1 MKKKK
6 NELLK
11 LVELILTAFKA
22 TRDND
27 MDLIARVWFAETK
40 YIDVL
45 SATDFLIRVAKSEVS
60 SPESIRRRR
69 QLLQAKYPEL
79 RGTKYEERRV
89 YSKKYKEHVIK
100 GEINELA

>member
-6 NELLK
+6 NELL
-11 LVELILTAFKA
+11 ELIRTLLEMDETCK
-22 TRDND
+22 DDD
-27 MDLIARVWFAETK
+27 MELIAKVWASETSDSF
-40 YIDVL
+40 YITGL
-45 SATDFLIRVAKSEVS
+45 DFLLRVMSSEVS

-89 YSKKYKEHVIK
+89 YSKKYREHVIK